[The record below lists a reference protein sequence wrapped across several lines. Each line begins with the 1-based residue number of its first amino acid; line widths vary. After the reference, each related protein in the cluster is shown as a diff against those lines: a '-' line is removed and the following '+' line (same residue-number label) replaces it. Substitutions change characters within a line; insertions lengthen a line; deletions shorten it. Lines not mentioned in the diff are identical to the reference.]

1 MGQDDAR
8 PGAHARSNRF
18 GRGLHIYANPAA
30 AALVDRVLANTLVGR
45 DAMAIAECRMAML
58 KSIRNLDRP
67 GIVSMAIAAVDS
79 ALSDLK
85 ARLLRVPLVKL
96 LGAARESV
104 PIYGSGGFTSYSVKQ
119 LQEQLAEWW
128 NAEFRE

>member
-1 MGQDDAR
+1 
-8 PGAHARSNRF
+8 
-18 GRGLHIYANPAA
+18 
-30 AALVDRVLANTLVGR
+30 
-45 DAMAIAECRMAML
+45 MAIAECRMAML